1 MNRHTSLGIQAS
13 LAKQMRQITLN
24 HPSRVDV
31 LCFRKVFDGI
41 AQGEEP
47 TVAGV
52 RVLGGHRDAAD
63 YDWLPLGEGG
73 MLFTVESFG
82 HDNGVGAGVFVND
95 ERQGI
100 YALIEPIEVDSFTIQ
115 KSDVVYVVFD
125 GGVGLAYEVVD
136 RQSPM
141 GFPNGLAACKCLLN
155 RRDDLD
161 YINAF
166 PQ

>member
-1 MNRHTSLGIQAS
+1 MSRNTSLGIQSS
-13 LAKQMRQITLN
+13 LAKQMRQITLH
-24 HPSRVDV
+24 HPSRLDV

-41 AQGEEP
+41 PQGDVP
-47 TVAGV
+47 TLAGV

-63 YDWLPLGEGG
+63 YDWQMLGEAG
-73 MLFTVESFG
+73 MLFAVEPFG
-82 HDNGVGAGVFVND
+82 HDNGIGAGAFVND

-100 YALIEPIEVDSFTIQ
+100 YGLIEPIEAGSFTIE
-115 KSDVVYVVFD
+115 KSDVVYVLFD

-136 RQSPM
+136 RQSPL
-141 GFPNGLAACKCLLN
+141 GFANGLAGCKYLLN

-161 YINAF
+161 YIDSF